1 MEGEQAQNR
10 ACSSLSPLLIIREI
24 KMAEE
29 EPFLSKV
36 KRLFAGSKT
45 GASESEKISGIHPQS
60 TNHREEFKEI
70 IKAMG
75 LVFGDIGT
83 SPIYTLSVVILF
95 IKPTEANILGV
106 LSLIIWTMIILVSI
120 EYTWL
125 AMRLE
130 DHGEGGTIILK
141 KILEKN
147 LKHGRK
153 ASVVAVLAYAGVSLL
168 LGDGVITPAISILSA
183 VEGLALIPAFA
194 GISQWH
200 LISIAIIITILL
212 FFFQPRGTDQVTS
225 IFGPVMVLWFLALAV
240 SGTISLLRY
249 PSVLKAV
256 NPMYFIEFF
265 RNNGFAGF
273 LVLSEVILCA
283 TGAEALYADMG
294 HLGKKPIVRA
304 WRVVFFALVLTYLGQ
319 GAYILTHGAAGNVLF
334 SMVQDIS
341 ASAYIPFLITAIL
354 ATIIA
359 SQALISG
366 VFSVVYQGVT
376 TRIFPRVKVD
386 FTSTKLKSQIYIGG
400 INWMLM
406 VAVIFIMLIFKKSE
420 KLAAAYG
427 LAVTG
432 TMCITAI
439 MMIMIYRIRREKPR
453 WITASVILLVNF
465 AFLFANFSK
474 FSHGGYWSIIIA
486 SIPFLVIIIW
496 QRGNRRMY
504 EQLRP
509 TDLETFLI
517 SYEQIYKKGR
527 TIPGTCLFFVGN
539 YNVISPYITHCIIS
553 ANILYE
559 NNIFIIVNITDEP
572 VGIESRIIENIG
584 TGLHAF
590 EIRAGYKEELDIT
603 REIEK
608 AGIKPKVI
616 FYGTEEITT
625 RNLFWKIY
633 SLIKQVTPHFVRF
646 YRLPATKLHG
656 IITRVEM

>member
-1 MEGEQAQNR
+1 MTEEDSF
-10 ACSSLSPLLIIREI
+10 SSKIR
-24 KMAEE
+24 
-29 EPFLSKV
+29 
-36 KRLFAGSKT
+36 RLFRRKKT
-45 GASESEKISGIHPQS
+45 GITDPSATPDTHPHAPHSGDD
-60 TNHREEFKEI
+60 FKEI

-141 KILEKN
+141 KILEKSM
-147 LKHGRK
+147 KRGRK
-153 ASVVAVLAYAGVSLL
+153 ISIVAILAYAGVSLL

-194 GISQWH
+194 GIQQWH
-200 LISIAIIITILL
+200 LISIAILITILL

-225 IFGPVMVLWFLALAV
+225 IFGPVMVIWFISLAV
-240 SGTISLLRY
+240 SGVISLLNY
-249 PSVLKAV
+249 PSVIKAI
-256 NPMYFIEFF
+256 NPVYFINFF

-304 WRVVFFALVLTYLGQ
+304 WRIVFFALVLTYLGQ
-319 GAYILTHGAAGNVLF
+319 GAFILTHGKVDNVLF
-334 SMVQDIS
+334 SMVRSIS
-341 ASAYIPFLITAIL
+341 GPAYIPFLITAIL

-400 INWMLM
+400 INWILM
-406 VAVIFIMLIFKKSE
+406 IAVIFIMLLFKKSE

-439 MMIMIYRIRREKPR
+439 MMIMIYKLRGERLR
-453 WITASVILLVNF
+453 WITASAILFVNF

-474 FSHGGYWSIIIA
+474 FSHGGYWSIILA
-486 SIPFLVIIIW
+486 SVPFLIIIIW

-509 TDLETFLI
+509 TDLETFLV
-517 SYEQIYKKGR
+517 SYEQIYRKGR
-527 TIPGTCLFFVGN
+527 VIPGTCLFFVGN

-553 ANILYE
+553 ANIIYE
-559 NNIFIIVNITDEP
+559 NNIFIIVNITDDP
-572 VGIESRIIENIG
+572 VGIQSRLIENIG
-584 TGLHAF
+584 TGLHVF
-590 EIRAGYKEELDIT
+590 EISAGYKEELDISG
-603 REIEK
+603 EISK

-625 RNLFWKIY
+625 RNILWKLY
-633 SLIKQVTPHFVRF
+633 SLIKKITPHFVLF
-646 YRLPATKLHG
+646 YRLPVTKLHG